1 VVGVQQDH
9 KGLKDQRDHKGLK
22 DHRVHRDQRVKET
35 LDLPDLLE
43 HMLVLLPYRV
53 ITYS

>member
-9 KGLKDQRDHKGLK
+9 RGLKDQRDHKGLK

-35 LDLPDLLE
+35 LDLPE
-43 HMLVLLPYRV
+43 ILVLTSLVPRCRM
-53 ITYS
+53 TT